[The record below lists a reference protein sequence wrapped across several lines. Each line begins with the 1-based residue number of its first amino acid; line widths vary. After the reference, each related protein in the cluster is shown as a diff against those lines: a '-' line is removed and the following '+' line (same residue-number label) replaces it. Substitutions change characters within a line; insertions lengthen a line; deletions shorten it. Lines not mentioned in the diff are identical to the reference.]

1 MAVVTLVPHPQRPQ
15 ARELAQEAAAWLG
28 RRGHRAVVPKE
39 DSAADLD
46 DVETVPADHA
56 VDGSDL
62 AVSLGGDGTM
72 LRTVQLAAGSG
83 VPVLGVNLGQL
94 GYLTSV
100 EPAGLCD
107 ALERFLGGDYQL
119 DERIALRVAVRR
131 GGAKG
136 AEGTQLMAL
145 NEAVLEKTVPGH
157 TVRLGVTLSGE
168 PFITYAADGLIVST
182 PTGSTAYNLS
192 ARGPILSPGL
202 QAILVTPVSP
212 HMLFDRSLVLHA
224 ATEVVVDILSERA
237 AVLVVDGVESAELV
251 PGDAVVCTAGT
262 RPVRLVRFGE
272 GLGFHA
278 ILKAKFGLS
287 DR

>member
-1 MAVVTLVPHPQRPQ
+1 VTLVLHPQRPQ
-15 ARELAQEAAAWLG
+15 ARELAQEAVGWLTG
-28 RRGHRAVVPKE
+28 RGHRVVVPKE
-39 DSAADLD
+39 ETSDDLEG
-46 DVETVPADHA
+46 VQVVPADHA
-56 VDGSDL
+56 MEGSDL

-72 LRTVQLAAGSG
+72 LRTVQLASGTG

-100 EPAGLCD
+100 EPSGLAD
-107 ALERFLGGDYQL
+107 ALERFLAGDYQL
-119 DERIALRVAVRR
+119 DERIALRVRVERAGAV
-131 GGAKG
+131 
-136 AEGTQLMAL
+136 AEPELTAL

-157 TVRLGVTLSGE
+157 TVRLGLSLSGE

-202 QAILVTPVSP
+202 DAILVTPVSP
-212 HMLFDRSLVLHA
+212 HMLFDRSLVLDSR
-224 ATEVVVDILSERA
+224 TEVRIGILPERR
-237 AVLVVDGVESAELV
+237 AVLVVDGVESAVLD
-251 PGDAVVCTAGT
+251 PDDAVVCTAGP
-262 RPVRLVRFGE
+262 RSIRLVRFDDC
-272 GLGFHA
+272 LGFHA